1 MRPNLRAAQSGHR
14 LPRRGGLILWCLILQ
29 WRHCQQQSIMS
40 PSACGNSIFSL
51 FFIDLHTTHLGS
63 NNEPTCIFGA
73 FADVGQSDSHAYSIY
88 WTALFGHHPKTTL
101 WFDPTKEKYLEKGKW
116 FSWQTLASENFSKT
130 WAWRVPRT
138 FWKLLCREM
147 VRPICKGCC
156 FTCMLFSCLSR
167 ASHVKVTLVPLYKRH
182 GLCPE
187 KIIEYLKSP
196 KYHSAPKC
204 VAFCL
209 SIQQSGDSLWN
220 FLIRRPAFNVPQ
232 RSSKPAIL
240 DQKKARAQCK
250 ICKMLSSNFQKYG
263 FLQWFFA
270 VRNSEKGW
278 TGLHA
283 KASQTWLNSKSH
295 ALQFHKNP
303 AGIHTRLHNRLR
315 YSDVSLGAASLGSYF
330 ASVALK
336 CSPFEAATPWF
347 RASYQVR
354 KSECLAVSSFRCFR
368 IWEKARPNKSLL
380 DDYDAW
386 ICLAL
391 ISWGAK
397 RLSQEVLWPRAV
409 KLQRGRGLAA
419 LLEDERHCWQVGPVT
434 LCGGKAVPIR

>member
-14 LPRRGGLILWCLILQ
+14 LPRMPRRGGLILWCLILQ

-51 FFIDLHTTHLGS
+51 SLLIYILRILVATTNQLAFFELLQMLANLTHTR
-63 NNEPTCIFGA
+63 
-73 FADVGQSDSHAYSIY
+73 IY

-130 WAWRVPRT
+130 WAWRVPCT

-232 RSSKPAIL
+232 RSSKPAVL

-250 ICKMLSSNFQKYG
+250 ICKCSLMDLTTCRVATLETFSQ
-263 FLQWFFA
+263 L
-270 VRNSEKGW
+270 E
-278 TGLHA
+278 HA
-283 KASQTWLNSKSH
+283 
-295 ALQFHKNP
+295 
-303 AGIHTRLHNRLR
+303 
-315 YSDVSLGAASLGSYF
+315 
-330 ASVALK
+330 
-336 CSPFEAATPWF
+336 E
-347 RASYQVR
+347 
-354 KSECLAVSSFRCFR
+354 
-368 IWEKARPNKSLL
+368 
-380 DDYDAW
+380 
-386 ICLAL
+386 
-391 ISWGAK
+391 
-397 RLSQEVLWPRAV
+397 
-409 KLQRGRGLAA
+409 
-419 LLEDERHCWQVGPVT
+419 
-434 LCGGKAVPIR
+434 